1 MTVRD
6 RAGTTAGGVRL
17 NQLTAAVI
25 GGVLA
30 LVGLAGFFVSGDH
43 DAVGQDGGELLGL
56 FQVNVLHNLVHLAV
70 GAVMVAA
77 AILGRWAAKTVNLA
91 IGLVYVLL
99 FVIGLFIIDTS
110 GNIIALNSADNILH
124 AALGVV
130 LIAVGAAADRRT

>member
-25 GGVLA
+25 GAVLV
-30 LVGLAGFFVSGDH
+30 LVGLAGFFVSSDH
-43 DAVGQDGGELLGL
+43 DAIGQDGGELLGL

-99 FVIGLFIIDTS
+99 FVIGLFIIDTG
-110 GNIIALNSADNILH
+110 GNIIALNSADNVLH

-130 LIAVGAAADRRT
+130 LIGVGAAADRRT